1 MTFYHLSGCLVWP
14 DRLSLGFMDRLQPYH
29 WLRQV
34 LRELPAAKTVEA
46 IEALLPWNV
55 KAASSTK
62 PMTETIVELES
73 QV

>member
-1 MTFYHLSGCLVWP
+1 MDKSGATNY
-14 DRLSLGFMDRLQPYH
+14 RLR
-29 WLRQV
+29 LRQV

-55 KAASSTK
+55 KAALSTK
-62 PMTETIVELES
+62 PMTETIVELEA